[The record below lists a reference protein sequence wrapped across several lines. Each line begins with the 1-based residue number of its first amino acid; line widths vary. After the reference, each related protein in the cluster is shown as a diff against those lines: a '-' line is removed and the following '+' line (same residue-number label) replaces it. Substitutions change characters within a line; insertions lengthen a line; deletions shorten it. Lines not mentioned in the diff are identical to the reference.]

1 MNNVENDNV
10 YPEIPPLFEI
20 KERRKM
26 TVGELISALKEYPLD
41 SVIHINIS
49 NKLNQFLETKDVSS
63 ITEMNENKIHPVL
76 NIDKIIKGENNI
88 ENGRGIQMADKPKF
102 DVNEKSKNLIKKN
115 DSAQEA
121 SEKAFTAILDKPHE
135 LVYGI
140 VREYSNGTTLW
151 FEPIT
156 DELDGFVLRK
166 SGGSIQTVFSEDR
179 DAYIADMN
187 DPNIVAVYGQ
197 KKQD

>member
-1 MNNVENDNV
+1 MNNGENDNV
-10 YPEIPPLFEI
+10 YPEIPPLFKI

-26 TVGELISALKEYPLD
+26 TVGELVSALKEYPID

-49 NKLNQFLETKDVSS
+49 NELNQFLEIKDVSP
-63 ITEMNENKIHPVL
+63 ITEMSENKVHPVL
-76 NIDKIIKGENNI
+76 NIDKIKSTNI
-88 ENGRGIQMADKPKF
+88 F
-102 DVNEKSKNLIKKN
+102 
-115 DSAQEA
+115 
-121 SEKAFTAILDKPHE
+121 DKPHE

-179 DAYIADMN
+179 DVYIADMN
-187 DPNIVAVYGQ
+187 DPNIVAVYGP

>member
-1 MNNVENDNV
+1 ME
-10 YPEIPPLFEI
+10 
-20 KERRKM
+20 
-26 TVGELISALKEYPLD
+26 
-41 SVIHINIS
+41 
-49 NKLNQFLETKDVSS
+49 
-63 ITEMNENKIHPVL
+63 
-76 NIDKIIKGENNI
+76 
-88 ENGRGIQMADKPKF
+88 DKPKF
-102 DVNEKSKNLIKKN
+102 DVNKEFQNPIKKN
-115 DSAQEA
+115 NSAQKA

-140 VREYSNGTTLW
+140 VMEYSNGTTLW